1 MTNSY
6 QDFHTKIIHA
16 WIEKCKQEV
25 PFSYYLLESNQNTS
39 TEALLNSEDEDLF
52 DEPDALYCKRLTKL
66 KAAPL
71 NSESRELGQWLITQA
86 VAKYA
91 HIVPLIPRDLF
102 WYFGGD
108 CMHYL
113 VDDEINAFQRL
124 DERFHEQSSETSYAQ
139 LRSQQLGLH

>member
-1 MTNSY
+1 MESSQSASIKT
-6 QDFHTKIIHA
+6 
-16 WIEKCKQEV
+16 
-25 PFSYYLLESNQNTS
+25 LLS
-39 TEALLNSEDEDLF
+39 SEDEDLF

-66 KAAPL
+66 KAEPL
-71 NSESRELGQWLITQA
+71 DSQSRELGQWLITQA

-113 VDDEINAFQRL
+113 VDEEINAFQRL
-124 DERFHEQSSETSYAQ
+124 DERFHEQNNEISYAQ